1 MSNNNFSRI
10 NITSGNNDIEIFSSF
25 EEENK
30 IFLSSTDPLNNE
42 VNLWYNTWY
51 YHILG
56 KDGSHE
62 NRGYLESPENI
73 KNIKRLISNP
83 SFILSDKKRYD
94 RIIYIG
100 MARIS
105 FLEQQDKIKPFTA
118 VAEPSE
124 KKENSLEICTV
135 MVQGNVSEE
144 INEGRRILYDG
155 TKS

>member
-1 MSNNNFSRI
+1 MSNDDFSKI
-10 NITSGNNDIEIFSSF
+10 NITSGNNDIEILSPS
-25 EEENK
+25 EEKNRV
-30 IFLSSTDPLNNE
+30 FLSSTDPLNNE
-42 VNLWYNTWY
+42 VNLWYNTWF

-56 KDGSHE
+56 KDNSHE
-62 NRGYLESPENI
+62 DRHYLEQTENI

-83 SFILSDKKRYD
+83 SYILSDKKHYD

-100 MARIS
+100 IARIA
-105 FLEQQDKIKPFTA
+105 FLEKQDRIKPLTA

-124 KKENSLEICTV
+124 NKENSLEICTV
-135 MVQGNVSEE
+135 MVQGRISEE